1 MAKKIFTIASE
12 VSRASNALKDFQIEH
27 VVATYPA
34 HKDKPAH
41 SFIVV
46 LNKGFEDAKI
56 AIKEAGVSI
65 IKTKNARHF
74 ERLALSQMEL
84 NEKAYFVPKFQCKC
98 RHCGKTFTSR
108 HKEAAWC
115 SDKCYKD
122 FRNAKKTCGNQDK
135 L

>member
-1 MAKKIFTIASE
+1 MAKKIIVNE

-46 LNKGFEDAKI
+46 LNKSFEDAKI
-56 AIKEAGVSI
+56 VIKEAGVSI

-74 ERLALSQMEL
+74 ERLAFSQMKL
-84 NEKAYFVPKFQCKC
+84 DEKAYFVPKFQCKC
-98 RHCGKTFTSR
+98 RHCGKTFTSN
-108 HKEAAWC
+108 HKEAVWC
-115 SDKCYKD
+115 SDKCRKD
-122 FRNAKKTCGNQDK
+122 FRNTKKNGQEQKT

>member
-1 MAKKIFTIASE
+1 MAKKIIVNE

-46 LNKGFEDAKI
+46 LNKSFEDAKI
-56 AIKEAGVSI
+56 AINEAGVSI

-74 ERLALSQMEL
+74 ERLALSQMES

-98 RHCGKTFTSR
+98 RHCGKTFTSN
-108 HKEAAWC
+108 HKDAAWC
-115 SDKCYKD
+115 SDKCHKD
-122 FRNAKKTCGNQDK
+122 FRNAKKTCGNQAK
-135 L
+135 